1 MSCPFTGMIVLIVPD
16 VREAI
21 AWYAAKLDL
30 RESRSKIIEDGAPG
44 DRMLVSRDEQTRIIL
59 TAEEGEPD
67 RPILDTG
74 SAAKSREWLLARG
87 VAVGTVLTD
96 RQGTHY
102 IEMTDPYNNV
112 IEICEEP

>member
-1 MSCPFTGMIVLIVPD
+1 MSCPFTGMIVLIVPN
-16 VREAI
+16 VREAV

-30 RESRSKIIEDGAPG
+30 SESDEVEDGAPG
-44 DRMLVSRDEQTRIIL
+44 DVMLLGVQTQIIL
-59 TAEEGEPD
+59 SAEEGEPA
-67 RPILDTG
+67 RPILGTR

-87 VAVGTVLTD
+87 VAVGPVLTD

-102 IEMTDPYNNV
+102 MEMTDPYNNV